1 MKKQKQIPKL
11 TREQK
16 AQILGDTAGL
26 PAPDAGIGPTN
37 PLAGLHTLCTDS
49 PRRLISL
56 LDMTNLIA
64 ADLLDAFNSVE
75 EVRRSLFQEQQ
86 QLGAA
91 AILADSHTA
100 SAMRTLALVTDQAQK
115 LHLQGTLSRITPLG
129 LRLYQKTGS
138 FGVVIALFDDLLSA
152 MRGDVDGITCTF
164 IEKSKAQYFE
174 QDDLFGEPGKPFKP
188 LASDAINAEIKAVG
202 NCLAADLN
210 TAAVFHLMRVA
221 EHGLHALAI
230 HLEAWPATRTTL
242 EYSEWGKV
250 IEAIGDVLN
259 DRRKALPPGRG
270 SSKEKEQRFYDGLL
284 ADLAYFL
291 HDRNPV
297 SHLRGHYETD
307 EALLVFRKV
316 GDFIKRLPP
325 RVPLK

>member
-1 MKKQKQIPKL
+1 
-11 TREQK
+11 
-16 AQILGDTAGL
+16 
-26 PAPDAGIGPTN
+26 
-37 PLAGLHTLCTDS
+37 
-49 PRRLISL
+49 
-56 LDMTNLIA
+56 
-64 ADLLDAFNSVE
+64 
-75 EVRRSLFQEQQ
+75 
-86 QLGAA
+86 
-91 AILADSHTA
+91 
-100 SAMRTLALVTDQAQK
+100 MRTLALVTDQAQK
-115 LHLQGTLSRITPLG
+115 LHLQDTLSRITPLG

-188 LASDAINAEIKAVG
+188 LASDAINAEIKAAG

-221 EHGLHALAI
+221 EHGLHALAV
-230 HLEAWPATRTTL
+230 HLGAWPATQTAL
-242 EYSEWGKV
+242 KYSEWGRV
-250 IEAIGDVLN
+250 LEAIGKELN
-259 DRRKALPPGRG
+259 DRRRALPPGRG
-270 SSKEKEQRFYDGLL
+270 SAKEKEQMFYDGLL

-297 SHLRGHYETD
+297 SHLRGHYEAD
-307 EALLVFRKV
+307 EALPVLRKV

-325 RVPLK
+325 KVPLK